1 MLRVHFSADCTD
13 TSVFV
18 REVLQCFTT
27 VYVYRRT
34 VSFVDDLVA
43 LALTRLQQGNRL
55 QHIESQQVRSLV
67 HDVSR
72 HALAGMGGQAE
83 VLLRVRPSPV
93 VQSDVRSFGPFG
105 LLVGS
110 LHWWGLTWIP
120 LLDLD
125 NMNEEQEQKLYVDF
139 HKAQYSL
146 LHVLSEN
153 FSTHEKHN
161 YR

>member
-43 LALTRLQQGNRL
+43 LALTRLRQGKRL

-67 HDVSR
+67 HDASR
-72 HALAGMGGQAE
+72 HALAGMGGQVE
-83 VLLRVRPSPV
+83 ELLRVRPSPV

-110 LHWWGLTWIP
+110 LVGSY
-120 LLDLD
+120 LDP
-125 NMNEEQEQKLYVDF
+125 
-139 HKAQYSL
+139 SP
-146 LHVLSEN
+146 
-153 FSTHEKHN
+153 
-161 YR
+161 